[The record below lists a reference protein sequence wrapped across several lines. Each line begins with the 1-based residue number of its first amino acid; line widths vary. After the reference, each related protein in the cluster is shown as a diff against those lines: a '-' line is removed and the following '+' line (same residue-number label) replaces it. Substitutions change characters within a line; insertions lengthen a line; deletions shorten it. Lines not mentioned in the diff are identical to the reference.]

1 MLAILLGI
9 VAPTCAALLV
19 LQSPKFTVSSSS
31 GEQIRSEPISFT
43 EKPSPVQLGPQDV
56 LRVSF
61 QIAEQDSGTGV
72 QPHQAFLRFY
82 DNISGED
89 GLQPVRVTTNGK
101 ARIEL
106 NMARP
111 PSSFPPTS
119 PDSTLRVSLIIGSF
133 VHKPFAVDLFD
144 LIVPASQPVTPH
156 PEELHYHPQPS
167 IEHTFR
173 SEQKI
178 PPVLI
183 SAVFSVL
190 VLAPWVVLVGL
201 WSQLSP
207 KAPLLFSSKIVPF
220 TATLGAFEFL
230 LFWYWVDL
238 KLGQVLLYGAGLGI
252 VAVLTGK
259 AALVQVG
266 KLRKGSI

>member
-1 MLAILLGI
+1 L
-9 VAPTCAALLV
+9 
-19 LQSPKFTVSSSS
+19 
-31 GEQIRSEPISFT
+31 FT

-61 QIAEQDSGTGV
+61 QITEKDSENGV

-82 DNISGED
+82 DNISGEE

-101 ARIEL
+101 ARFEL

-111 PSSFPPTS
+111 SSSLPPTS
-119 PDSTLRVSLIIGSF
+119 PDSMLKVSLIIGSF
-133 VHKPFAVDLFD
+133 VHKPLAVDLFD
-144 LIVPASQPVTPH
+144 LFVPASQPVAPH
-156 PEELHYHPQPS
+156 PEEVHYHPRPG

-173 SEQKI
+173 PEQKT
-178 PPVLI
+178 PPSFI

-190 VLAPWVVLVGL
+190 VLAPWIVLLGL

-207 KAPLLFSSKIVPF
+207 KVPHLLSPKIVPF

-238 KLGQVLLYGAGLGI
+238 KLGQVLLYGAGLGM

-259 AALVQVG
+259 TALAQVG
-266 KLRKGSI
+266 KLRKRSP